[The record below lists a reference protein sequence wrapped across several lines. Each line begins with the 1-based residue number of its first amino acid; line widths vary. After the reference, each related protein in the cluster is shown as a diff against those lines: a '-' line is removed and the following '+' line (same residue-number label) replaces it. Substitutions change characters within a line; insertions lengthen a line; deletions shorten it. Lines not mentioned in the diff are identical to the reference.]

1 MWRLFYSEIYRASL
15 NKILLD
21 NKYELQYILIF
32 FYRSVTVGQDSVNSV
47 VMCEEPQDKRQRL
60 MVAASISINAAGSNV
75 TARYKAVLSKY
86 LFICLFYWV

>member
-1 MWRLFYSEIYRASL
+1 MNY
-15 NKILLD
+15 NIL
-21 NKYELQYILIF
+21 